1 MKLTF
6 LGANHE
12 VTGSCTL
19 LEAAGQ
25 RYLIDCGM
33 EQGKDVYENQPFPVA
48 PGEID
53 GVLVTHAHI
62 DHTGQ
67 LPLLVR
73 NGFRGRIY
81 ATKPT
86 AQLCSIMLRD
96 SAHIQEFEAEWK
108 NRKAKRAGA
117 EPVEPMYTVQDAEAA
132 MQLFRGMEYNTKIEL
147 APGLVIRFIDVG
159 HLLGSSSIEI
169 WVTESGTT
177 TKLVF
182 SGDIGNQHQ
191 PIIKDPTTIRDAD
204 YVFMESTYGDRS
216 HGPRPDYVGEL
227 SRILQ
232 RTFDRGG
239 NVVIPSFAVGRTQE
253 LLYFIREIKKEGLV
267 TGHGNFPVYIDSPLA
282 IEATRIFKD
291 TDPDCFDEDTRA
303 LLAQGI
309 DPIQFPGLQ
318 VSVTSDESRMINAD
332 RVPKVIISASGMC
345 EAGRIRHHLKHNLW
359 RPECTILFVGYQAV
373 GTLGRTLIDGA
384 VNVKLFGETID
395 VQAEICQLT
404 GLSGHADREGL
415 LAWVNAFSPKPKRVF
430 VIHGEDE
437 VENIFAQTLTEQ
449 GFTACAPYNGEQWAI
464 GAEGAVCL
472 QEGSRV
478 RLEHKPSEGA
488 SRAAT
493 VFQRLVSAGK
503 RLLRVIEHNEGGA
516 NKDLAKFADQRP
528 VRQVGQITIEP
539 EKTARRSVSACCFW
553 LKGKRLCREKRQS
566 LFGVWRKVCGRRA
579 WRALLV
585 VREALGGSLVC
596 SIRGE
601 GAVQC
606 FVPPV
611 PDAEQRECNA
621 GDKGADADHDISI
634 SAAVQQH
641 RAVPGQNDGKTR
653 NMLLIQQG
661 RNADCQKQTNCGESA
676 VDSMCPPLTK
686 PACAAANFLH
696 TNTRLLGHGQS
707 LLLRDHQSG
716 CFPSSLSPII
726 QFAPIPFTQI

>member
-1 MKLTF
+1 M
-6 LGANHE
+6 GANHE

-33 EQGKDVYENQPFPVA
+33 EQGKNVYENQPLPVA

-86 AQLCSIMLRD
+86 TQLCSIMLRD

-191 PIIKDPTTIRDAD
+191 HHQGPTTIRDAD

-253 LLYFIREIKKEGLV
+253 LLYFIREIKKRV
-267 TGHGNFPVYIDSPLA
+267 WSPATA
-282 IEATRIFKD
+282 ISR
-291 TDPDCFDEDTRA
+291 
-303 LLAQGI
+303 
-309 DPIQFPGLQ
+309 
-318 VSVTSDESRMINAD
+318 STS
-332 RVPKVIISASGMC
+332 
-345 EAGRIRHHLKHNLW
+345 
-359 RPECTILFVGYQAV
+359 
-373 GTLGRTLIDGA
+373 
-384 VNVKLFGETID
+384 
-395 VQAEICQLT
+395 
-404 GLSGHADREGL
+404 
-415 LAWVNAFSPKPKRVF
+415 
-430 VIHGEDE
+430 
-437 VENIFAQTLTEQ
+437 
-449 GFTACAPYNGEQWAI
+449 TAPC
-464 GAEGAVCL
+464 
-472 QEGSRV
+472 
-478 RLEHKPSEGA
+478 H
-488 SRAAT
+488 
-493 VFQRLVSAGK
+493 
-503 RLLRVIEHNEGGA
+503 
-516 NKDLAKFADQRP
+516 
-528 VRQVGQITIEP
+528 
-539 EKTARRSVSACCFW
+539 
-553 LKGKRLCREKRQS
+553 
-566 LFGVWRKVCGRRA
+566 
-579 WRALLV
+579 
-585 VREALGGSLVC
+585 
-596 SIRGE
+596 
-601 GAVQC
+601 
-606 FVPPV
+606 
-611 PDAEQRECNA
+611 
-621 GDKGADADHDISI
+621 
-634 SAAVQQH
+634 
-641 RAVPGQNDGKTR
+641 
-653 NMLLIQQG
+653 
-661 RNADCQKQTNCGESA
+661 
-676 VDSMCPPLTK
+676 
-686 PACAAANFLH
+686 
-696 TNTRLLGHGQS
+696 
-707 LLLRDHQSG
+707 
-716 CFPSSLSPII
+716 
-726 QFAPIPFTQI
+726 

>member
-19 LEAAGQ
+19 LEAVGQ

-33 EQGKDVYENQPFPVA
+33 EQGKNVYENQPLPVA

-86 AQLCSIMLRD
+86 TQLCSIMLRD

-191 PIIKDPTTIRDAD
+191 PIIKDPKTIRDAD

-253 LLYFIREIKKEGLV
+253 LLYFIREIKKRVWSPATAISRSTSTAPLPLRR
-267 TGHGNFPVYIDSPLA
+267 PVSSKIPIPTAL
-282 IEATRIFKD
+282 TRI
-291 TDPDCFDEDTRA
+291 PGRCWPRA
-303 LLAQGI
+303 
-309 DPIQFPGLQ
+309 
-318 VSVTSDESRMINAD
+318 
-332 RVPKVIISASGMC
+332 
-345 EAGRIRHHLKHNLW
+345 
-359 RPECTILFVGYQAV
+359 
-373 GTLGRTLIDGA
+373 
-384 VNVKLFGETID
+384 
-395 VQAEICQLT
+395 
-404 GLSGHADREGL
+404 
-415 LAWVNAFSPKPKRVF
+415 
-430 VIHGEDE
+430 
-437 VENIFAQTLTEQ
+437 
-449 GFTACAPYNGEQWAI
+449 
-464 GAEGAVCL
+464 
-472 QEGSRV
+472 
-478 RLEHKPSEGA
+478 
-488 SRAAT
+488 
-493 VFQRLVSAGK
+493 
-503 RLLRVIEHNEGGA
+503 
-516 NKDLAKFADQRP
+516 
-528 VRQVGQITIEP
+528 
-539 EKTARRSVSACCFW
+539 
-553 LKGKRLCREKRQS
+553 
-566 LFGVWRKVCGRRA
+566 
-579 WRALLV
+579 
-585 VREALGGSLVC
+585 
-596 SIRGE
+596 SI
-601 GAVQC
+601 
-606 FVPPV
+606 
-611 PDAEQRECNA
+611 
-621 GDKGADADHDISI
+621 
-634 SAAVQQH
+634 
-641 RAVPGQNDGKTR
+641 
-653 NMLLIQQG
+653 
-661 RNADCQKQTNCGESA
+661 
-676 VDSMCPPLTK
+676 
-686 PACAAANFLH
+686 
-696 TNTRLLGHGQS
+696 
-707 LLLRDHQSG
+707 
-716 CFPSSLSPII
+716 PSSSLACRS
-726 QFAPIPFTQI
+726 A

>member
-253 LLYFIREIKKEGLV
+253 LLYFIREIKEKNLV
-267 TGHGNFPVYIDSPLA
+267 TGHGCFPVYIDSPLA

-291 TDPDCFDEDTRA
+291 TDSSCFDEETNA
-303 LLAQGI
+303 LLAKGI
-309 DPIQFPGLQ
+309 DPIQFPGLK
-318 VSVTSDESRMINAD
+318 VSVTSDESRAINTD
-332 RVPKVIISASGMC
+332 PVPKVIISASGMC

-359 RPECTILFVGYQAV
+359 RPECAVVFVGYQAE
-373 GTLGRTLIDGA
+373 GSLGRRLLNG
-384 VNVKLFGETID
+384 VGSVKLFGE
-395 VQAEICQLT
+395 EIAVRARIVNFH
-404 GLSGHADREGL
+404 GLSSHADRDGL
-415 LAWVNAFSPKPKRVF
+415 LRWIEHFSPRPRQVF
-430 VIHGEDE
+430 VVHGDQE
-437 VENIFAQTLTEQ
+437 VTEVYANTLREK
-449 GFTACAPYNGEQWAI
+449 GLAAHAPNYEEVYDLLDNRMLSPGLPPEKKPEPAS
-464 GAEGAVCL
+464 G
-472 QEGSRV
+472 GSPAYQ
-478 RLEHKPSEGA
+478 RLEDVG
-488 SRAAT
+488 R
-493 VFQRLVSAGK
+493 RLME
-503 RLLRVIEHNEGGA
+503 VIAHNKGGT
-516 NKDLAKFADQRP
+516 NKDLGRFADQ
-528 VRQVGQITIEP
+528 
-539 EKTARRSVSACCFW
+539 
-553 LKGKRLCREKRQS
+553 L
-566 LFGVWRKVCGRRA
+566 
-579 WRALLV
+579 RALIEKWD
-585 VREALGGSLVC
+585 R
-596 SIRGE
+596 
-601 GAVQC
+601 
-606 FVPPV
+606 
-611 PDAEQRECNA
+611 
-621 GDKGADADHDISI
+621 
-634 SAAVQQH
+634 
-641 RAVPGQNDGKTR
+641 
-653 NMLLIQQG
+653 
-661 RNADCQKQTNCGESA
+661 
-676 VDSMCPPLTK
+676 
-686 PACAAANFLH
+686 
-696 TNTRLLGHGQS
+696 
-707 LLLRDHQSG
+707 
-716 CFPSSLSPII
+716 
-726 QFAPIPFTQI
+726 